1 MQAKAEFTA
10 GVKQKWASAGI
21 SLAFCRN
28 NIYNRNGMKKLL
40 LLFWEFFKIGL
51 FTFGGGYAMVA
62 VIERTLVEKKK
73 WIEQEEFMDVI
84 AIAESTPGPIA
95 INSATYIGYKVKG
108 FWGSVFATLGV
119 VLPSLIVI
127 YIISLFFDQFLALEY
142 VGYAFK
148 GIQACVAFLIVSAG
162 IKMLKPLKKNAFNI
176 IIITAVIAAMITL
189 ELLAA
194 DFSTIYL
201 ILMGG
206 ALGIIVYYC
215 SRLAAKRKD
224 KKATPGQGVQQDGAF
239 SEQAENPAEK
249 ATPLSSESGLNEGE
263 KSAISPK
270 SQENGKESDN
280 KDNNG
285 QAESGENMKNAEE
298 KK

>member
-1 MQAKAEFTA
+1 
-10 GVKQKWASAGI
+10 
-21 SLAFCRN
+21 
-28 NIYNRNGMKKLL
+28 
-40 LLFWEFFKIGL
+40 
-51 FTFGGGYAMVA
+51 MVA

-73 WIEQEEFMDVI
+73 WIGQEEFMDVI

-224 KKATPGQGVQQDGAF
+224 KKAISAQNGQENGAAP
-239 SEQAENPAEK
+239 EQAENLAEQ
-249 ATPLSSESGLNEGE
+249 ATHLSSESGLNECE

-270 SQENGKESDN
+270 PQENGKEGDN

-285 QAESGENMKNAEE
+285 QVESGENKENAEE
-298 KK
+298 KKQ

>member
-1 MQAKAEFTA
+1 
-10 GVKQKWASAGI
+10 
-21 SLAFCRN
+21 
-28 NIYNRNGMKKLL
+28 
-40 LLFWEFFKIGL
+40 
-51 FTFGGGYAMVA
+51 MVA

-95 INSATYIGYKVKG
+95 INSATYIGYKIKG

-127 YIISLFFDQFLALEY
+127 YIISLFFDQFLELEY

-176 IIITAVIAAMITL
+176 IIITAVIAITL

-215 SRLAAKRKD
+215 SRLAAKNRD
-224 KKATPGQGVQQDGAF
+224 KKAGEKAG
-239 SEQAENPAEK
+239 ENAPAES
-249 ATPLSSESGLNEGE
+249 AGDTPCADSGAALS
-263 KSAISPK
+263 
-270 SQENGKESDN
+270 D
-280 KDNNG
+280 KDNTAR
-285 QAESGENMKNAEE
+285 AERAEERPEKSGENGSETEKNGGESKENAEE